1 MLVREITDYLEQQFP
16 LSYQEDY
23 DNCGLITGQKNAVIR
38 GVLITLDVTP
48 EILKEAMD
56 NDCNMVIAHH
66 PLIFKGIRR
75 ITGEDEIQE
84 MLITS
89 IKNDIAVYAIH
100 TNLDNSAEGLNNYIA
115 ARLGLLNIRIL
126 SPRPGLLSKLATFCP
141 EDHADAVRKAV
152 FEAGAG
158 HIGRYDSC
166 SYNTKGE
173 GTFRA
178 LEGADPYTGKINEFH
193 VEKEVRIEVIFPR
206 SLQSRIIQAML
217 RAHPYEEVAFDIYP
231 LENTFSG
238 AGSGVTGELAE
249 PVKASVFLQKVKE
262 ILSVPYL
269 RHNHIRESKIHKIAI
284 CTGSGSFLIND
295 AMKAGAD
302 LFLTSDLKYHDFFG
316 TGSMILADAGHYE
329 TEHLAKDLIHAILI
343 KKFPNFAFLVSK
355 TITNPLNYF

>member
-115 ARLGLLNIRIL
+115 ARLGLSNIRIL